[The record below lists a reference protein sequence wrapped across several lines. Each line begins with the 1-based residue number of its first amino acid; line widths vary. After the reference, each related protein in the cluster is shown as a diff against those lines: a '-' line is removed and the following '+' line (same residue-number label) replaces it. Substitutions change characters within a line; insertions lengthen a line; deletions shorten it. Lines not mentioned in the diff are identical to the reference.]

1 MNTASRF
8 RPTPIE
14 PCLPSSGRSSDRSGP
29 FGAPIAT
36 TLPSHVPHPLQKF
49 RLKAD
54 IDWVDV
60 VVEFSQPT
68 NFHWV
73 RTRLPQGFNNARVYP
88 PEERPENCR
97 SFKVRILDPRNPAH
111 VENMI
116 RQLDPWPALFEPERV
131 RVVGVGVSL
140 DALPRGMGGLDEFV
154 VAAEHLLRH
163 QAHPPMG
170 RPVISGPGGDV
181 AAALRREVR
190 TALGEGFTI
199 SCGDEHRRGRVYVKR
214 QDTQV
219 GENSRPLP
227 EHAWSVRMEAALT
240 GPLCPFHSL
249 EQWSNY
255 QFKDLVPYFRFVK
268 QLAPKTALL
277 GLLRDHMVRLGKPRD
292 FAGLS
297 NDRRSRRQGIC
308 SDGQL
313 NQRIMN
319 ALRALS
325 RRTCAA
331 EIQEGRWT
339 SKGCSADWNRR
350 VEKSRSEIAPLDT
363 QNNPVRVR

>member
-29 FGAPIAT
+29 FGAPTAT
-36 TLPSHVPHPLQKF
+36 TLPSHVPHPLQEF

-68 NFHWV
+68 NFRWV

-140 DALPRGMGGLDEFV
+140 DALPRGMGNLDEFL

-190 TALGEGFTI
+190 TALGEGATI
-199 SCGDEHRRGRVYVKR
+199 SCGDEHRSVRVYVKR
-214 QDTQV
+214 HDTPV
-219 GENSRPLP
+219 GEISKPLP
-227 EHAWSVRMEAALT
+227 EHAWSVRMEVALT

-255 QFKDLVPYFRFVK
+255 RFEDLVPYFRFVK
-268 QLAPKTALL
+268 QEAPKTALL

-292 FAGLS
+292 FAGLG
-297 NDRRSRRQGIC
+297 NERRSRRQGIC

-313 NQRIMN
+313 NQRITN

-331 EIQEGRWT
+331 EIREGRWT
-339 SKGCSADWNRR
+339 SQGCSADWSRR
-350 VEKSRSEIAPLDT
+350 VEKWRSEIAPLDA